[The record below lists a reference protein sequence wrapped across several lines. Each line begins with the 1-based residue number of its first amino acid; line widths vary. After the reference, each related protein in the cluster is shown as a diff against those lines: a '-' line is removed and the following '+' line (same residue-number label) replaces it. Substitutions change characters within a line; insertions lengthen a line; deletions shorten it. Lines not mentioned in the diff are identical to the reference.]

1 MPDDVVAGQ
10 LAYYR
15 ARAGEYD
22 ATSYGEAPRMR
33 DTIAGVVADMHIDGD
48 VLELAGGTGAWT
60 VELARVA
67 RSVTY
72 VDGAPEMAAIARAKV
87 DDPAV
92 TFEIADVFSYRPSRR
107 FDVVFFAAWMSHVPD
122 SRFDDFWAV
131 VDDCLAPDG
140 RVLFLDESPARA
152 HFEPAPFDTDD
163 GALATRTLSDGSQ
176 HVIVK
181 RFWEPPALEAR
192 LAAIGWSAT
201 VTPTVHDWY
210 VGEARRAS
218 ARRIDQPGQG

>member
-33 DTIAGVVADMHIDGD
+33 DAIAGVVDAIRIDGD

-67 RSVTY
+67 RTVTY
-72 VDGAPEMAAIARAKV
+72 VDGAPEMAALARAKL
-87 DDPAV
+87 PERAV
-92 TFEIADVFSYRPSRR
+92 TFEIADLFSYRPSRR
-107 FDVVFFAAWMSHVPD
+107 FDVVFFAAWLSHVPD
-122 SRFDDFWAV
+122 SQFDAFWAV
-131 VDDCLAPDG
+131 VDECLVPNG
-140 RVLFLDESPARA
+140 RVLFLDELPARA
-152 HFEPAPFDTDD
+152 HLEPAPFDSDD
-163 GALATRTLSDGSQ
+163 GPLATRTLSDGSQ

-181 RFWEPPALEAR
+181 KFWEPHALEAR
-192 LAAIGWSAT
+192 LAAIGWTAT
-201 VTPTVHDWY
+201 VTPTVHEWY
-210 VGEARRAS
+210 VGEARRAA
-218 ARRIDQPGQG
+218 ARRPD